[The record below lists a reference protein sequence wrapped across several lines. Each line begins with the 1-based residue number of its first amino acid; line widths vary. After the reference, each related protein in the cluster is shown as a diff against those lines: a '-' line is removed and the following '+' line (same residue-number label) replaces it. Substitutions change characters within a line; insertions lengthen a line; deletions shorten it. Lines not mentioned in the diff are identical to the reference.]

1 MKWKSIFAIIII
13 VSFFACSKGSS
24 GGGSTGGG
32 GNGTIDCAGA
42 AKSFSANVQ
51 PITSTRCAIPGCHN
65 AGSANGPGE
74 LTTYQQ
80 IFNARAQIRPAIA
93 SGLMPQGSS
102 LTQSQINSIVCWID
116 AGALNN

>member
-1 MKWKSIFAIIII
+1 MKLKSIAAILMIVLFA
-13 VSFFACSKGSS
+13 SCSKSS
-24 GGGSTGGG
+24 SNGGG
-32 GNGTIDCAGA
+32 GGGTGTVNCSTV

-51 PITSTRCAIPGCHN
+51 PITSTRCAISGCHA

-80 IFNARAQIRPAIA
+80 IFNARSQIRPAVL
-93 SGLMPQGSS
+93 SGLMPQGST

-116 AGALNN
+116 SGAPNN